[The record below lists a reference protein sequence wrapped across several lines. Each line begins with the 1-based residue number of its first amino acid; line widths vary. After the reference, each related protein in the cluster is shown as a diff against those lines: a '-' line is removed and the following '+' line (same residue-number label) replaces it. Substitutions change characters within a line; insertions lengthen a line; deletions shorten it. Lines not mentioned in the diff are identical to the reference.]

1 MIRRPP
7 RATRTDTLVPYTTL
21 FRSGEFETD
30 LGSLLST
37 NEGNLGLESET
48 SDSYTAG
55 VVLTPRF
62 IPDMTLAVDYYD
74 ITVDN
79 VIELRSEEHTS
90 EPQSLIRTSYAV
102 FCFKKQHNTKQH

>member
-1 MIRRPP
+1 MI
-7 RATRTDTLVPYTTL
+7 DED
-21 FRSGEFETD
+21 GEFETD

-48 SDSYTAG
+48 CDSYTAG

-62 IPDMTLAVDYYD
+62 IPDLTLAVDYYD

-79 VIELRSEEHTS
+79 VIELFDNNLLLRNCYESA
-90 EPQSLIRTSYAV
+90 QAV
-102 FCFKKQHNTKQH
+102 VHNTFYKRTPHHLHNGQERPKP

>member
-1 MIRRPP
+1 MI
-7 RATRTDTLVPYTTL
+7 DED
-21 FRSGEFETD
+21 GEFETD

-62 IPDMTLAVDYYD
+62 IPDLTLAVDYYD

-79 VIELRSEEHTS
+79 VIELFDNNLLLRNCYESDQAVDQNPFCNRRSEEHTS
-90 EPQSLIRTSYAV
+90 ELQSLMRISYAV
-102 FCFKKQHNTKQH
+102 